1 MNLHERSLSVRWVEC
16 HRNRIASP
24 KRVTTATLISEED
37 EMPSMNPKHSS
48 RDYEESNT
56 KYHNNSDCP
65 HYHELRNNGHV
76 AEGTGN
82 HPLCDW
88 CATH

>member
-1 MNLHERSLSVRWVEC
+1 
-16 HRNRIASP
+16 
-24 KRVTTATLISEED
+24 
-37 EMPSMNPKHSS
+37 MPSMNPKHSS